1 MTITVSGPPKWRPR
15 KERKALETGRKV
27 PVNLDLERRIEN
39 GRRAGLEAKYK
50 RGEREHARV
59 TTPEFRERYDLI
71 DWSK

>member
-1 MTITVSGPPKWRPR
+1 VNVNWRPR
-15 KERKALETGRKV
+15 KQYKKLETGRHA
-27 PVNLDLERRIEN
+27 PVNLELERRIEN
-39 GRRAGLEAKYK
+39 GRRAGLAAKYK